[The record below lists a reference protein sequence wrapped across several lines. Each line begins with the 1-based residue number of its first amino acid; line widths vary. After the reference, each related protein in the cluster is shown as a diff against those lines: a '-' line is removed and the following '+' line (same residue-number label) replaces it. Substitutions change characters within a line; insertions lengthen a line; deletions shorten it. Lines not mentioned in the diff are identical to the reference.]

1 MRIEMTADDGRT
13 IEFADAGA
21 EKYIVTIYSKTPHPD
36 ATAEKLHPFNGLM
49 LKKADVKRL
58 AKAS

>member
-1 MRIEMTADDGRT
+1 MKIEMTADDGRI
-13 IEFADAGA
+13 IEFADAGND
-21 EKYIVTIYSKTPHPD
+21 KYIVTIYAKTPHPD
-36 ATAEKLHPFNGLM
+36 ATAKTLHQFNGLM